1 MAKSP
6 GDAPILLVSN
16 DVHEVS
22 EKPTPWLQTANEVIV
37 AVGLALST
45 SFLIMRIYT
54 RAYVMKKFGC
64 DDGMLWRQQFNPF
77 LELR

>member
-6 GDAPILLVSN
+6 GGAPTLLGSN
-16 DVHEVS
+16 EIRVAS
-22 EKPTPWLQTANEVIV
+22 EKPTPWLRTANEVLV

-54 RAYVMKKFGC
+54 RTRIMKKFGC
-64 DDGMLWRQQFNPF
+64 DDSMFWRHLSQHSYWD
-77 LELR
+77 